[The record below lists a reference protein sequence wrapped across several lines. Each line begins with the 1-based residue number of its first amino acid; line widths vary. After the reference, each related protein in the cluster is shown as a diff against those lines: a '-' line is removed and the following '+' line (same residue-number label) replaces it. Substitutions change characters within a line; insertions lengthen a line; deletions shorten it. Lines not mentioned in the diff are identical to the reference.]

1 MQSTFLLISKS
12 KVMKNYKTIIGIDV
26 SKLKLDVSFVHEA
39 HVKQHHHFIVSNDE
53 KGIKQ
58 IFKELKKMKIEF
70 ADCLF
75 CYENTGIYSMPLS
88 FYLSKMKADY
98 WVVPAIE
105 IKRSKGISRGKTDK
119 TDSKDIAFYA
129 HTHLHKLQ
137 LTTLPEKEILK
148 LKLLFTEREKL
159 MKAIKMLDTTKEN
172 DSFLPKEVMKDVLAA
187 NRKTVAFLRK
197 ALKEIEHKMNA
208 IIKQNDEMQKQF
220 DLACSVP
227 GVGPQTATYLI
238 ITTKS
243 FTAFAN
249 WRKLACYSGIAP
261 FEYSSGTSI
270 KGRTRVNDM
279 ADKKMK
285 SMLNMCA
292 LNSKRIDTELHLYYN
307 RKVEEGKNPMSV
319 MNALRCKVLSRV
331 FATINRGTPYVDIKK
346 YAN

>member
-39 HVKQHHHFIVSNDE
+39 HAKQHHHFIVSNDE

-70 ADCLF
+70 SDCLF

-98 WVVPAIE
+98 WVVAAIE

-159 MKAIKMLDTTKEN
+159 MRAIKMLDTTKEN
-172 DSFLPKEVMKDVLAA
+172 DAFLPKEVIKDVLAA
-187 NRKTVAFLRK
+187 NRKTVTFLRK
-197 ALKEIEHKMNA
+197 ALKEIEHKMSV

-220 DLACSVP
+220 DLVCSVP

-243 FTAFAN
+243 FTAFSN

-261 FEYSSGTSI
+261 FEYSSGSSI
-270 KGRTRVNDM
+270 KPKFRIRKNELSFGR
-279 ADKKMK
+279 K
-285 SMLNMCA
+285 S
-292 LNSKRIDTELHLYYN
+292 
-307 RKVEEGKNPMSV
+307 
-319 MNALRCKVLSRV
+319 
-331 FATINRGTPYVDIKK
+331 
-346 YAN
+346 